1 MVTPRRPGFDSWR
14 GLAVFAF
21 TFRLVLRLARPPGQ
35 RSPAYISLKLKW
47 LERDFKLR
55 MPSIRVAIPE

>member
-35 RSPAYISLKLKW
+35 RSPPYISLKLKW
-47 LERDFKLR
+47 LERDCKLR
-55 MPSIRVAIPE
+55 MPSIRLAMTA